1 MVGTACLVQ
10 TLALL
15 LRSQL
20 KGVERGRQPG
30 NRVRTCQ
37 FVLTE
42 IAVRRGFNPG
52 YGCLGQRLP
61 WHLIG
66 VVGAEI
72 ARPHDEDLIAHLC
85 LGRARVDRVDPL

>member
-30 NRVRTCQ
+30 NRFRTCQ

-42 IAVRRGFNPG
+42 IAVRQG
-52 YGCLGQRLP
+52 L
-61 WHLIG
+61 
-66 VVGAEI
+66 
-72 ARPHDEDLIAHLC
+72 
-85 LGRARVDRVDPL
+85 